1 MLTNHLLEINQKI
14 EFKNVWFIHI
24 QNILMYLKNERFFFS
39 KWVDLVSNLTRIEKK
54 IKVRDFSKL
63 RCYAAI
69 EVTSNHRFLR

>member
-24 QNILMYLKNERFFFS
+24 QNILMYLKNERGFFS

-69 EVTSNHRFLR
+69 GVSSNHRFLR

>member
-1 MLTNHLLEINQKI
+1 MLTNHLLEINKKI

-24 QNILMYLKNERFFFS
+24 QNILMYLKNERVFFS

-69 EVTSNHRFLR
+69 GVSSNHRFLR

>member
-1 MLTNHLLEINQKI
+1 MLTNHLLEINKQI
-14 EFKNVWFIHI
+14 EFKNVWFINI
-24 QNILMYLKNERFFFS
+24 QNILMYLKNERVFFS

-69 EVTSNHRFLR
+69 GLSSNHRFLR

>member
-1 MLTNHLLEINQKI
+1 MLTNRLLEINQKI
-14 EFKNVWFIHI
+14 EFKNAWFIHI
-24 QNILMYLKNERFFFS
+24 QNILMYLKNERVFFS
-39 KWVDLVSNLTRIEKK
+39 KWVDLVSNLTRIKKK

>member
-1 MLTNHLLEINQKI
+1 MLTNHLLEINKKI
-14 EFKNVWFIHI
+14 EFKNVWFINI
-24 QNILMYLKNERFFFS
+24 QNILMYLKNERVFFS

-69 EVTSNHRFLR
+69 GVSSNHRFLR

>member
-1 MLTNHLLEINQKI
+1 MLTNHLLEINKKI

-69 EVTSNHRFLR
+69 GVSSNHRFLR

>member
-63 RCYAAI
+63 RCYEAI
-69 EVTSNHRFLR
+69 GVPSNHRFLR